1 MATQTGTTLKT
12 YFNTGDKPTEAQFVD
27 LIDSNLNLT
36 DGGNATGIISSS
48 NHLTLQF
55 TSGSTPGTNIN
66 IFSGSANEF
75 DAIAPPFVENL
86 QPHVHVV
93 NIDFASSRQYFSGS
107 FTTGETVSG
116 SNIPSGRALWEVDYE
131 NDTKIVISG
140 SEGGVDFPN
149 GALHLSTGGSSA
161 EQTALATA
169 NPIFRCA
176 QGKPWWI
183 TTKFACDVFNQVE
196 FFFGLSEV
204 NFDTDSFHLES
215 ATAGR
220 DRVGFV
226 KAVHDNNA
234 ITAAVSK
241 NADSNSVIAQAL
253 TSAQTYAANMDTL
266 KLGIHWNGTTSI
278 DFFIDKQTTGTVSGG
293 MTKVHSFTTAAAFPD
308 DSNMK
313 LGLFLETGAAAVQTA
328 TIEYIRGA
336 IVV

>member
-93 NIDFASSRQYFSGS
+93 NIVHLQIDTLSGS

-131 NDTKIVISG
+131 NDAKIVISG

-161 EQTALATA
+161 EQTALAETQKQQVITEQKLQLA
-169 NPIFRCA
+169 KAESDFEIQQMQQKAQIDQQLMNLRYTYDMQLKQMEIQA
-176 QGKPWWI
+176 QGQKEQMI
-183 TTKFACDVFNQVE
+183 EDRKDKRTKLEGTQQSEMINQ
-196 FFFGLSEV
+196 
-204 NFDTDSFHLES
+204 
-215 ATAGR
+215 R
-220 DRVGFV
+220 
-226 KAVHDNNA
+226 
-234 ITAAVSK
+234 
-241 NADSNSVIAQAL
+241 
-253 TSAQTYAANMDTL
+253 
-266 KLGIHWNGTTSI
+266 KLNLPSI
-278 DFFIDKQTTGTVSGG
+278 DFSQGESLPNSTPSSI
-293 MTKVHSFTTAAAFPD
+293 
-308 DSNMK
+308 
-313 LGLFLETGAAAVQTA
+313 L
-328 TIEYIRGA
+328 
-336 IVV
+336 